1 MKNYLISSM
10 KFKQHLESDLT
21 QSNSKQI
28 VMEPIQRISGILFYI
43 KASGIALIQLIIIWA
58 MNTTVILVHTFKEW
72 LQSTNWFVGLFF
84 FLGLFIDLEIILM
97 PRVQFIFPLNY
108 ILLIFNSIIL
118 SIPVSRFLCELKT
131 LWIPCNWVI
140 TLGIT
145 LLTIIF
151 GKLIRFDIQT
161 SLNIFLTVIFT
172 LQAIVY
178 IAMIILNYYGYFD
191 VILIISGSG
200 MLLTIIYELAIA
212 TQAIFPGDKR
222 FIFRDNQ
229 YFLCGLVLATIMIWM
244 NMIISMFISLTSPP
258 SPVHEQSLSS
268 VQKVRTQNL
277 TNQLSQEFQGQHKR
291 LWAQI
296 RSALESPFQ
305 HEYTNHQRQTT
316 NERISPVVLL
326 IVNRCIH
333 SMVNDQSKQHHSTF
347 NHNENGSFHCF
358 ITRLGQLVN
367 HLYLSNSKNSCSIIK
382 AHQLDSLNKQK

>member
-1 MKNYLISSM
+1 
-10 KFKQHLESDLT
+10 
-21 QSNSKQI
+21 
-28 VMEPIQRISGILFYI
+28 MEPIQRISGILFYI

-58 MNTTVILVHTFKEW
+58 MNTTVILVHTFKGW

-84 FLGLFIDLEIILM
+84 FLALFIDLEIILM

-118 SIPVSRFLCELKT
+118 SIPVSRLLCELKT
-131 LWIPCNWVI
+131 LWIPCSWVI

-178 IAMIILNYYGYFD
+178 IAMIILNYNSYFD
-191 VILIISGSG
+191 VIFIISGSG

-244 NMIISMFISLTSPP
+244 NMIISSEI
-258 SPVHEQSLSS
+258 
-268 VQKVRTQNL
+268 
-277 TNQLSQEFQGQHKR
+277 
-291 LWAQI
+291 
-296 RSALESPFQ
+296 
-305 HEYTNHQRQTT
+305 
-316 NERISPVVLL
+316 LL
-326 IVNRCIH
+326 IYDVFNNTNRYIPM
-333 SMVNDQSKQHHSTF
+333 SSLYTF
-347 NHNENGSFHCF
+347 TVHC
-358 ITRLGQLVN
+358 L
-367 HLYLSNSKNSCSIIK
+367 
-382 AHQLDSLNKQK
+382 